1 MQLDL
6 LDVMAK
12 TLAVV
17 ILVLA
22 VTFVILIWMAA
33 LGHPAFHIPWVE
45 THVTA

>member
-17 ILVLA
+17 ILVVA
-22 VTFVILIWMAA
+22 VTFVIMIWMAA

-45 THVTA
+45 SHVAT

>member
-1 MQLDL
+1 MQLDVV
-6 LDVMAK
+6 DVMAK

-45 THVTA
+45 THVAA